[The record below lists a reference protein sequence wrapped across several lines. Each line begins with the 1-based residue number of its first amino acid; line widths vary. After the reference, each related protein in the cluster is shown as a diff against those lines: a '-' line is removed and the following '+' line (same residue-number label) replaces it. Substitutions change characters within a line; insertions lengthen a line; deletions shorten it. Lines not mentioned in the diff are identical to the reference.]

1 MMEPRGHGLID
12 RPALRWP
19 IRLFVGAALAAG
31 LGLALLSPGARPW
44 LLGGLGIATGFLA
57 WSIWEETRGASAA
70 LGRVRDRWLAEPD
83 VVASGDD
90 LHFME
95 DGQPLIARLAIHRGA
110 PAVAILTPLRETTAA
125 FRIGSKALAPP
136 GFDGLEPAI
145 GGPPLSPLPGLAL
158 MLHDALVVEG
168 NEPAQLERWLD
179 GALVD
184 ALLAAARDHAT
195 LFRGLTFDGRFLA
208 VHWRGDIAQEPEAV
222 RALSAPL
229 WRPFVPRLPPTPG
242 VLLH

>member
-1 MMEPRGHGLID
+1 MTEPRQGLID

-19 IRLFVGAALAAG
+19 IRIFTGMAIAAG

-44 LLGGLGIATGFLA
+44 LLGGLAIATGFLA
-57 WSIWEETRGASAA
+57 WSIWEETRGATAA
-70 LGRVRDRWLAEPD
+70 LARVRARWLAEPD
-83 VVASGDD
+83 VIDNGDE

-95 DGQPLIARLAIHRGA
+95 DGQPLIARLATHRGA

-125 FRIGSKALAPP
+125 FRIASKLMPPP

-145 GGPPLSPLPGLAL
+145 GGPPLTPLPGLGL
-158 MLHDALVVEG
+158 MLHDALLIEG

-179 GALVD
+179 GALVS
-184 ALLAAARDHAT
+184 ALLLAARDRAT
-195 LFRGLTFDGRFLA
+195 SFRGLTFDGRFLA
-208 VHWRGDIAQEPEAV
+208 VHWRGDLASDPQAV

-242 VLLH
+242 VILH